1 MQRSEPGFPPGSAEP
16 DRQPETATAPA
27 ATVSERGAGER
38 GAGDQGG
45 SGQTTLEAAAPFVG
59 EVRVSEARA
68 VPPMASPEPILPAPR
83 SEPAPPAVP
92 RSLQPES
99 GAPLAAISEIRPS
112 PPPRGAA
119 FEPLRQPQQT
129 AAPPATMRG
138 DPGSS
143 VPPPPSRPSLPPRF
157 EGVRP
162 GDARALP
169 PPPELPPP
177 PRTSPEVPSG
187 TPRWRTSLRRAFR
200 IAAYA
205 VAGYLAIVALL
216 VVLFRWVDPPMSAL
230 MLIRAA
236 SGQKITQSW
245 VPLASVSP
253 NLMRAVVVSEDA
265 RFCTHH
271 GIDIGEIKAAIE
283 RAKDGIPRGAST
295 ISMQLA
301 KNMFLWPSK
310 SYVRKAIEL
319 PLTLYIEAIWPKWRI
334 FEVYINIA
342 EWGPG
347 IFGAEAAARHHFDK
361 PASRLYEYESAL
373 LAVSLPNPF
382 DRDPGDPAPLQE
394 RLASR
399 VEARMRAMTRAT
411 QCLEAHVKAPKPGQT
426 RGGAGR

>member
-1 MQRSEPGFPPGSAEP
+1 MALR
-16 DRQPETATAPA
+16 
-27 ATVSERGAGER
+27 RGLR
-38 GAGDQGG
+38 
-45 SGQTTLEAAAPFVG
+45 F
-59 EVRVSEARA
+59 
-68 VPPMASPEPILPAPR
+68 
-83 SEPAPPAVP
+83 
-92 RSLQPES
+92 
-99 GAPLAAISEIRPS
+99 
-112 PPPRGAA
+112 AA
-119 FEPLRQPQQT
+119 F
-129 AAPPATMRG
+129 
-138 DPGSS
+138 
-143 VPPPPSRPSLPPRF
+143 
-157 EGVRP
+157 
-162 GDARALP
+162 
-169 PPPELPPP
+169 
-177 PRTSPEVPSG
+177 
-187 TPRWRTSLRRAFR
+187 
-200 IAAYA
+200 A
-205 VAGYLAIVALL
+205 VAGYLALVALL

-236 SGQKITQSW
+236 HGQSITQSW
-245 VPLASVSP
+245 IPLSSVSP

-265 RFCTHH
+265 RFCSHY
-271 GIDIGEIKAAIE
+271 GIDVGEIKAAIE

-426 RGGAGR
+426 RSGAGR